1 MVFPGNNEFWGD
13 GFAQSVGIFYQVKKV
28 DDMKKQIFAGYWFY
42 VIGGSICGFLL
53 PIGWIIF
60 EVLQILTVSKETNP
74 TMVVAYY
81 AFPFVILTCFYLMFA
96 IGYYALQF
104 TIISESGIKTRC
116 LWRTIRKLKWEEVKE
131 VRLESFYVSS
141 ANGFTSRW
149 YVFDDGEE
157 RFQKNGIVHKNS
169 HITLNYSKRA
179 KRAVETFWKG
189 EVVDKIYTEE

>member
-1 MVFPGNNEFWGD
+1 MDNFKDFWNQFRGAII
-13 GFAQSVGIFYQVKKV
+13 G
-28 DDMKKQIFAGYWFY
+28 
-42 VIGGSICGFLL
+42 VIIA
-53 PIGWIIF
+53 
-60 EVLQILTVSKETNP
+60 ILILITGLDKLILAI
-74 TMVVAYY
+74 VVIALGAY
-81 AFPFVILTCFYLMFA
+81 M
-96 IGYYALQF
+96 LQF

-169 HITLNYSKRA
+169 HITLLYSKRA
-179 KRAVETFWKG
+179 QRAVETFWKG
-189 EVVDKIYTEE
+189 EVVNKVYEEDEEDEE

>member
-1 MVFPGNNEFWGD
+1 
-13 GFAQSVGIFYQVKKV
+13 
-28 DDMKKQIFAGYWFY
+28 MKKQVFAGYWFY
-42 VIGGSICGFLL
+42 VFGGIFGFFGSFGLVIMEFVFL
-53 PIGWIIF
+53 F
-60 EVLQILTVSKETNP
+60 TVSPEENP
-74 TMVVAYY
+74 TVKDLAY
-81 AFPFVILTCFYLMFA
+81 AIPISIILCILFVTALGAYL
-96 IGYYALQF
+96 LQF

-141 ANGFTSRW
+141 ANGFTSKW

-189 EVVDKIYTEE
+189 EVIDKIYTEE